1 MGTQQKMAIF
11 GLIATFI
18 GLFLPIIHSPNMGNL
33 NYIDY
38 ITEGEIS
45 GLIMLFLLGISLGLI
60 IAQKYKGLLFTG
72 VASICVVVFTLIQ
85 LQILISN
92 AKRGIYAEI
101 STNPFIGLIDIYQ
114 DSFQLQWGLV
124 VLFVGAVLLIVSAT
138 ISNNKTAS
146 DIEQGF

>member
-18 GLFLPIIHSPNMGNL
+18 GLFLPIIHSPNMGSL
-33 NYIDY
+33 NYVDY
-38 ITEGEIS
+38 ITETEIS
-45 GLIMLFLLGISLGLI
+45 GLIMLLLGVSLGLI

-146 DIEQGF
+146 DIE